1 MAQALPNPNGTAMES
16 SNPTTRMAEY
26 ISGVCDRQLPAEV
39 ARKARIH
46 LIDTLA
52 AMIDGSRLASG
63 RRAISFSATI
73 GGPPMASVPGTG
85 FSTDAVTAAFAG
97 AMAAHGDEA
106 DDSHLRGRFHPGCA
120 VVPAALSVAQMHA
133 RSGVQ
138 LLQAIAAGYDV
149 GTRCTMA
156 LGYTSPRSGTHSTH
170 CLGANFGAAAA
181 AAALTGMNAVQCE
194 HLLSYA
200 TQQASG
206 VAYWERDP
214 DHVEKAFDFGGMG
227 ARNGV
232 FAALFVA
239 SGASGVSGS
248 LTGRHSYLSSFSQ
261 QAQPN
266 ELTDGLG
273 ERYEIMSATVKKWC
287 VGSPCQAVLDSVQAL
302 IDEEEV
308 RPEDIRRV
316 RVVMPDDR
324 MAIVDNSPMPG
335 VCVQHLVALAL
346 CDGGASH
353 AAIRDHGR
361 MLDENVLRI
370 RRLVELVPSRELTA
384 ARPARQATVV
394 IEGTDGRSF
403 RRHTKSVLGTPDN
416 PMSEEQVR
424 AKAIEL
430 MAPKLG
436 GNRSR
441 RLVDVL
447 SRIETVGD
455 VQELAPLWVPAQR

>member
-1 MAQALPNPNGTAMES
+1 MEAPNPTGI
-16 SNPTTRMAEY
+16 MAEY
-26 ISGVCDRQLPAEV
+26 ISGVRDRPMPAEV

-52 AMIDGSRLASG
+52 AIIDGSRLPSG
-63 RRAISFSATI
+63 RRALSFALSI
-73 GGPPMASVPGTG
+73 GGPPQAFVPGTG
-85 FSTDAVTAAFAG
+85 FSTDAVSAAFAG
-97 AMAAHGDEA
+97 AMAAHGDEV

-120 VVPAALSVAQMHA
+120 VVPAALSVAQLHA
-133 RSGVQ
+133 RSGME
-138 LLQAIAAGYDV
+138 LLRAIAAGYDV
-149 GTRCTMA
+149 GARCTMA

-239 SGASGVSGS
+239 SGASGVPGS
-248 LTGRHSYLSSFSQ
+248 LTGQHSYLASFSQ
-261 QAQPN
+261 RAQPN

-273 ERYEIMSATVKKWC
+273 ERFEIMSATIKKWC

-302 IDEEEV
+302 IDEEKV
-308 RPEDIRRV
+308 KPEDVRRV
-316 RVVMPDDR
+316 QVVMPDDR
-324 MAIVDNSPMPG
+324 VAIVDNSPMPG

-361 MLDENVLRI
+361 MLDDKVLAI
-370 RRLVELVPSRELTA
+370 RRLVELVPSRELTE

-394 IEGTDGRSF
+394 IETGGGREL
-403 RRHTKSVLGTPDN
+403 RRHTKSVHGTPDN
-416 PMSEEQVR
+416 PMTEEEVQ
-424 AKAIEL
+424 AKALEL
-430 MAPKLG
+430 TAPILG
-436 GNRSR
+436 RSR
-441 RLVDVL
+441 SGQLLDALRD
-447 SRIETVGD
+447 IETVND
-455 VQELAPLWVPAQR
+455 VQELVPLWVPIRR

>member
-1 MAQALPNPNGTAMES
+1 MESPNPTGV
-16 SNPTTRMAEY
+16 MAEY
-26 ISGVCDRQLPAEV
+26 ISGVRNRQLPVEV

-52 AMIDGSRLASG
+52 AMIDGSRLPSG
-63 RRAISFSATI
+63 RRAASFAASI
-73 GGPPMASVPGTG
+73 GGPPQASVPGTVL
-85 FSTDAVTAAFAG
+85 STDAVTAAFVG

-120 VVPAALSVAQMHA
+120 VVPAALSVAQLHA
-133 RSGVQ
+133 RSGMQ

-181 AAALTGMNAVQCE
+181 AAALTGMDAVQCE

-248 LTGRHSYLSSFSQ
+248 LTGQHSYLASFSQ
-261 QAQPN
+261 RAEPN

-273 ERYEIMSATVKKWC
+273 ERFEIMSATIKKWC

-308 RPEDIRRV
+308 RPEEIRRV

-353 AAIRDHGR
+353 AAIRDPGR
-361 MLDENVLRI
+361 MLDGKVLAI
-370 RRLVELVPSRELTA
+370 RRLVELVPSRELTE

-394 IEGTDGRSF
+394 VETTGGRKL

-416 PMSEEQVR
+416 PMSEDQVR

-430 MAPKLG
+430 TAPILG
-436 GNRSR
+436 RSR
-441 RLVDVL
+441 SKLLVDAM
-447 SRIETVGD
+447 SGIESIGD
-455 VQELAPLWVPAQR
+455 VRELVPLWDSTRGGSTA